1 MTFSRSTHLPMC
13 FVFGDFNVHN
23 EDWLTYSGGTDRPAE
38 LCYNFSISNDLTQIV
53 NFHTRI
59 PDCDSHTP
67 ALLDLFL
74 SSDASICS
82 TMAFP
87 PLGNSDH
94 VVVSVSIDFPINSKQ
109 DTPFH
114 RLAYDYSRA
123 NWDGL
128 RNHLRY
134 VLWEDIFKLSASG
147 AASEFC
153 EWVQV
158 GIDVYI
164 PHRKYQVKPHSSPR
178 FSAACAA
185 AIVHSSLF
193 SFITTE

>member
-1 MTFSRSTHLPMC
+1 M
-13 FVFGDFNVHN
+13 
-23 EDWLTYSGGTDRPAE
+23 
-38 LCYNFSISNDLTQIV
+38 V
-53 NFHTRI
+53 NFPTRI
-59 PDCDSHTP
+59 PDCDSHSP

-94 VVVSVSIDFPINSKQ
+94 VVVSVPIDFPSYSLR
-109 DTPFH
+109 DAPFH
-114 RLAYDYSRA
+114 RFAYDYSRA

-128 RNHLRY
+128 CDHLRN
-134 VLWEDIFKLSASG
+134 VPWEGIFKLITSA

-153 EWVQV
+153 ELVQV

-164 PHRKYQVKPHSSPR
+164 PHQKYQVKPH
-178 FSAACAA
+178 
-185 AIVHSSLF
+185 
-193 SFITTE
+193 